1 MLSRISTRAPGL
13 SFRRI
18 RYRSPL
24 SSVPKVIAG
33 SMSASTGSP
42 SGSGATIGVDEPSL
56 TVGVPPG
63 VAVLS
68 GGSVVSVSSVDG
80 VELLDSW
87 VTPDDEV
94 HAATRRQVATP
105 KAVDRGTERRRDGP
119 ERAPNMMRRLDP
131 ASLSSVKR
139 HQSHA
144 RRAGDS
150 NPRQTTSRGFA
161 AP

>member
-24 SSVPKVIAG
+24 SSVPSVIAG
-33 SMSASTGSP
+33 SMSASAGSP

-63 VAVLS
+63 VVVLS
-68 GGSVVSVSSVDG
+68 GGSVVSGSSIDG

-94 HAATRRQVATP
+94 HAATSRHVATP
-105 KAVDRGTERRRDGP
+105 KAVDRATERRQDGP

-139 HQSHA
+139 HQRHA
-144 RRAGDS
+144 RRAG
-150 NPRQTTSRGFA
+150 G
-161 AP
+161 